1 MVNFIITLLDGCI
14 YKIHIICNNDDVKYK
29 ELLMAKAKDIAK
41 KLLEK
46 LKKYDDFEGLYLYG
60 SQVTGKA
67 NKDSDIDI
75 VGIFKNNRDNS
86 KDVLRDAYKIEL
98 DNDIIL
104 DFHPMTLEQLQI
116 DWHYFNEIKKGI
128 YYAK

>member
-1 MVNFIITLLDGCI
+1 M
-14 YKIHIICNNDDVKYK
+14 K
-29 ELLMAKAKDIAK
+29 KAKTIAK

-60 SQVTGKA
+60 SQITGKA

-98 DNDIIL
+98 ENDVIL
-104 DFHPMTLEQLQI
+104 DFHPMTLEQLKI
-116 DWHYFNEIKKGI
+116 DLHYFAEIKKGV
-128 YYAK
+128 YYAR